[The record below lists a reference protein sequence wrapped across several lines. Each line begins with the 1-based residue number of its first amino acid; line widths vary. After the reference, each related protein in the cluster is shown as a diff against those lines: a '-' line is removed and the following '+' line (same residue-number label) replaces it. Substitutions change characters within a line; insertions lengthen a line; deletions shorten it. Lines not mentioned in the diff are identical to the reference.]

1 LLLSLKVRYFKVRW
15 NRRQVRERGHW
26 SLAER
31 ELTSE
36 AVRNVLM
43 SPGFVKGQSVGRSW
57 AKLVLG

>member
-1 LLLSLKVRYFKVRW
+1 MRYFKVRR
-15 NRRQVRERGHW
+15 NQTQVRERGHW

-43 SPGFVKGQSVGRSW
+43 SPSFVKWQSVGRSW
-57 AKLVLG
+57 VKLVLG